1 MTKTLKIDGM
11 GCRACGNK
19 IEEMLNRLNGVKAV
33 VQFDAKEAILET
45 DGTTTD
51 LEIQAAVEDLGYT
64 VKEIR

>member
-19 IEEMLNRLNGVKAV
+19 IEKTLNCLNGVKAT

-51 LEIQAAVEDLGYT
+51 SEIQAAVENLGYM

>member
-1 MTKTLKIDGM
+1 MTKTLKIEGM

-19 IEEMLNRLNGVKAV
+19 IEKMLNCLNGVKAA
-33 VQFDAKEAILET
+33 VQFEAKEAVLET

-51 LEIQAAVEDLGYT
+51 LEIQAAVESLGYT